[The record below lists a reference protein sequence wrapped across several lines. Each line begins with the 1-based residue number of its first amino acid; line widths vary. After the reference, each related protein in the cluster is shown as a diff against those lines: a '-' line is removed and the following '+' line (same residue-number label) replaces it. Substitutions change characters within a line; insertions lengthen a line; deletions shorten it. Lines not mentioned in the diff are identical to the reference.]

1 MSLHWLQRSYWLTL
15 PKNLARSW
23 LWLVLFQ
30 TEHWVFICSVSCL
43 GNDLTAVLPSPPAQ
57 PSTQYFKKVGWSS
70 AKWKNEPFEIK
81 TLFFFLT
88 AVTGQDERHLRSR
101 VCTINLQF
109 SATAESNTSETRV
122 LIFTCIWPKLLYL
135 WIIQICNYCIW
146 YITGYNRGNEKQC
159 SSAAD
164 CICLPN
170 HKDINLRCSHWWS
183 TLQPLIKILANSCSS
198 FPLQSKFHG
207 VF

>member
-1 MSLHWLQRSYWLTL
+1 MVSTFPGRALSFHSLLCDWEMTWLLSSFLQKWLL
-15 PKNLARSW
+15 L
-23 LWLVLFQ
+23 
-30 TEHWVFICSVSCL
+30 
-43 GNDLTAVLPSPPAQ
+43 SPPAQ
-57 PSTQYFKKVGWSS
+57 HSSQCFKKAGWSS
-70 AKWKNEPFEIK
+70 AKWKNDPFEIK
-81 TLFFFLT
+81 AVFSLAT
-88 AVTGQDERHLRSR
+88 VTGQLERHLRNR

-109 SATAESNTSETRV
+109 SATAVSNIAEIRV
-122 LIFTCIWPKLLYL
+122 LIFTCIWPKLPYP

-146 YITGYNRGNEKQC
+146 YITGYNCGNEKHC

-183 TLQPLIKILANSCSS
+183 TLQPLIKILAKSGSS